1 MMEDDWFLPDI
12 VGQPLQNVSEYHME
26 KAKKYA
32 QQPSNGPQK
41 KWIGLIRPIFSRK
54 NCKELFTFVSAIV
67 KRHAGKC
74 TMQVFTFSW
83 WDCSIANQHFF
94 ITVYRNLSRHGE
106 ASCYRD
112 YSTHFKTI
120 INKANDFQ
128 VCC

>member
-26 KAKKYA
+26 KAKKHA

-41 KWIGLIRPIFSRK
+41 KRIGLIRPIFSRK

-83 WDCSIANQHFF
+83 WDCSANQHLF
-94 ITVYRNLSRHGE
+94 ITVYRRPQPARGSFMLQRLLH
-106 ASCYRD
+106 
-112 YSTHFKTI
+112 T
-120 INKANDFQ
+120 FQ
-128 VCC
+128 NHHQKSK